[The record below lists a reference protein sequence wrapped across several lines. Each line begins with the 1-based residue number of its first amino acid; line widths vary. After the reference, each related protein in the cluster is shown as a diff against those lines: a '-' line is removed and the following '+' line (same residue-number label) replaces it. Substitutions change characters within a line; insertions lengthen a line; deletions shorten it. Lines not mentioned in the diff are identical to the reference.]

1 MIKVLPEFAA
11 PRRWWNWLAAIFAID
26 LLWFC
31 SMYPVVPRSVPAAA
45 LEAFL
50 PVPLLLYI
58 YTAVR
63 ALFWVSKRPWAG
75 WAKHSLVAAL
85 ALAVAAAGIWMVDWT
100 VVHTSAEYGYQ
111 SIRSL

>member
-1 MIKVLPEFAA
+1 
-11 PRRWWNWLAAIFAID
+11 
-26 LLWFC
+26 
-31 SMYPVVPRSVPAAA
+31 MYPVVPRSVPAAA

-58 YTAVR
+58 YAAVR
-63 ALFWVSKRPWAG
+63 ALFSISKRAWAG

-100 VVHTSAEYGYQ
+100 VVRTSAEYGYQ